1 MVLKLTTQLVTK
13 QCFLHINLQFDKLL
27 TFVAHRRKAVFYSKV
42 CVADLKHTKV
52 EGNPSMQAETAN
64 RYLKL

>member
-1 MVLKLTTQLVTK
+1 MVLKLTVQLVTE

-52 EGNPSMQAETAN
+52 EGNPFMQAETAN
-64 RYLKL
+64 RYLTL